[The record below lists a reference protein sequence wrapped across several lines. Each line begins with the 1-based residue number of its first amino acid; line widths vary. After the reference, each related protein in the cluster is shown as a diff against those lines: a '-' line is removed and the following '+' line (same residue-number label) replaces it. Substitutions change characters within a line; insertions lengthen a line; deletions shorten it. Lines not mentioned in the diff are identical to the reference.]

1 MVYFVAKGGPILV
14 AIAGIL
20 FVAEIGIL
28 YLTIYTRPGLRNQP
42 GPLPLWDN
50 KSNHKQQYFPN
61 CQGYVDTIRSPFPK
75 SVNQRGG
82 KKKEN
87 TEVSI
92 EIHCFSFLC
101 SMRCLKALI
110 LLPYSPVIISP
121 TRSIPVAAPSENSE
135 TAFKGAIS
143 ARPV

>member
-1 MVYFVAKGGPILV
+1 MKW
-14 AIAGIL
+14 L
-20 FVAEIGIL
+20 FSFLGMLFPAAVFSKDFDTVEINSR
-28 YLTIYTRPGLRNQP
+28 TRPGLRNQP
-42 GPLPLWDN
+42 GPLPLWNN

-61 CQGYVDTIRSPFPK
+61 CPGYVDTIRNPFPK

-110 LLPYSPVIISP
+110 LLPYSPVTISP